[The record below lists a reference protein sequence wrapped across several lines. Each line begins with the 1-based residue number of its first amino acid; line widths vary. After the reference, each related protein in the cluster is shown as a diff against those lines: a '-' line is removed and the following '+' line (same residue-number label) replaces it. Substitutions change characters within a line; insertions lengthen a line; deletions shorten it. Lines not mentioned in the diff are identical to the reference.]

1 MSTPLVDR
9 LFGIFPPT
17 ITPLNEARRFNAAA
31 GQKLYEYML
40 SCGVHGLF
48 VLGTSGEAPYLRLD
62 DKELIIKTA
71 VKTSGGKVPVLAG
84 VLEAGTDLT
93 VEQARIAEQAG
104 ADGIVVI
111 TPFYYPNDQR
121 GILEHFRA
129 VKAAVKVPL
138 LAYDIPQTT
147 NLKISLDTM
156 LKLVDEG
163 IIIGAK
169 DSSPDVNNTRR
180 LLAKTKGKLKVF
192 TGSEILADSVIKM
205 GGVGVVPGLANV
217 APREFVVL
225 YDLLKAG
232 KIDEATAQQEK
243 ILKIFEVFL
252 RADGQITFGYTINAM
267 KTAMQLRGIIPE
279 TYVCRP
285 FEQIDAAGVER
296 VRSIL
301 TETGSL

>member
-1 MSTPLVDR
+1 MSTPLADR

-17 ITPLNEARRFNAAA
+17 ITPLNEARRFDPAA

-40 SCGVHGLF
+40 ACGVHGLF
-48 VLGTSGEAPYLRLD
+48 VLGTSGEAPYLRAE

-71 VKTSGGKVPVLAG
+71 VKTSNGKVPVLAG

-93 VEQARIAEQAG
+93 VEQAKIAEQAG
-104 ADGIVVI
+104 ADGVVVI

-129 VKAAVKVPL
+129 VKAAVKIPL

-232 KIDEATAQQEK
+232 KIDEATTQQEK

-267 KTAMQLRGIIPE
+267 KVAMQLRGIIPDI
-279 TYVCRP
+279 YVSRP
-285 FEQIDAAGVER
+285 FEIIDNAGIER
-296 VRSIL
+296 VRKIL